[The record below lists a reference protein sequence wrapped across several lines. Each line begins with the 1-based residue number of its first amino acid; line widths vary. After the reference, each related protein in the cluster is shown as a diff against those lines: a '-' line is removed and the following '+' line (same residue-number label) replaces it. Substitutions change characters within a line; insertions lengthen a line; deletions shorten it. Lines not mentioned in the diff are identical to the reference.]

1 MQPFIS
7 FAFFV
12 RADDA
17 SHRPL
22 LVRSFTPMIE
32 LRLPFLASTVYVAG
46 LT

>member
-17 SHRPL
+17 SHRPWP
-22 LVRSFTPMIE
+22 VRSFAPMVE
-32 LRLPFLASTVYVAG
+32 LRLPFLANSVHVAG
-46 LT
+46 VT